1 MTKKKILRK
10 ISFVAKAGEVS
21 TAPPVGPLLGQFPI
35 DVRSFSNAFN
45 AETKKYDK
53 GLLLKVIVILY
64 KDGTFVYEIQTPPLS
79 FLFELSS
86 NNFIININLKKYKY
100 ISLVDLYK
108 ITIIKNKDFKFNN
121 IKSLFFIIVKQAR
134 NLGYKIIEFSCKKY
148 LYLYL

>member
-1 MTKKKILRK
+1 MTKKKILRI

-53 GLLLKVIVILY
+53 GLLVKVILTLY
-64 KDGTFVYEIQTPPLS
+64 KDSTFMYEIKTPPLS

-86 NNFIININLKKYKY
+86 NNFISYINIKTFKY
-100 ISLVDLYK
+100 ISLLDLYK
-108 ITIIKNKDFKFNN
+108 ITIIKNKDYKNKDLR
-121 IKSLFFIIVKQAR
+121 ILFFMIVKQAS
-134 NLGYKIIEFSCKKY
+134 NLGYKIIEQSNKDYYY
-148 LYLYL
+148 LYI